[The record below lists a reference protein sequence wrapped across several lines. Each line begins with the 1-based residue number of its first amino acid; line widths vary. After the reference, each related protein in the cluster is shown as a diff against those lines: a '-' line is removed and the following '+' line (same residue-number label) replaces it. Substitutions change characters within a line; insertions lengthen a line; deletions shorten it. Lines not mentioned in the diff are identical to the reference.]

1 MLNKVLTGP
10 QSLGDSAITTA
21 RAGRTGEQIVSEL
34 QGRYYEN
41 VVRGNCFQAHAIIT
55 APVIYTTAAGTGGP
69 LIWNNTTTHNCV
81 ILAAS
86 FGHAVVATVAA
97 SLGITGNSG
106 QTAAPGSTTAVDSNR
121 NLLIGG
127 AATRMTCYRLGTPS
141 SAGNFFIPL
150 AQLHTG
156 ALTVDTSGVAWID
169 LGGLIVVP
177 PTGWVSWAASATA
190 STTVA
195 NLGFIYAEVPI
206 IS

>member
-1 MLNKVLTGP
+1 MLNKIITGP
-10 QSLGDSAITTA
+10 QTLGDSTVTTA

-41 VVRGNCFQAHAIIT
+41 VVRGNCFQAHAIVT

-81 ILAAS
+81 LLAAC
-86 FGHAVVATVAA
+86 FGHAVVTTVAA

-106 QTAAPGSTTAVDSNR
+106 QTAAIGSTTAIDSNK

-127 AATRMTCYRLGTPS
+127 AATRMSVYRVGTPA

-156 ALTVDTSGVAWID
+156 ALTVDTSGVAWVD

-177 PTGWVSWAASATA
+177 PQAWVSWAASATA
-190 STTVA
+190 TTAVT
-195 NLGFIYAEVPI
+195 NLGFIYAEVPVL
-206 IS
+206 